1 MMFLNVCVEIARET
15 MDGGAAVIAIAISHP
30 METFSLFSLA
40 SMFVITG
47 KPL

>member
-1 MMFLNVCVEIARET
+1 MMFLNVCVEIVQGTIA
-15 MDGGAAVIAIAISHP
+15 GGSAVIAMAVSHP

>member
-1 MMFLNVCVEIARET
+1 MMFLNVCVEIVHGT
-15 MDGGAAVIAIAISHP
+15 MDCGAAVIAMAVSHP

>member
-1 MMFLNVCVEIARET
+1 MMLLNICLEIIHGT
-15 MDGGAAVIAIAISHP
+15 MDGGAAVIAMAVSHP
-30 METFSLFSLA
+30 LETFSLFSLG